1 MNKVILMGRLT
12 RDPEVRYSQGE
23 TPIAVARYS
32 LAVNRRF
39 RREGEPDA
47 DFINC
52 VALGRQ
58 GEFAEKFLKKG
69 LMICI
74 SGRIQVRSYDDQ
86 SGQKR
91 WVTEVVVEEQDFAE
105 SKSSF
110 ESRMKNENGQANVNN
125 DSGNSDDIS
134 ALMDDLDDD
143 DLPF

>member
-1 MNKVILMGRLT
+1 MGRLT
-12 RDPEVRYSQGE
+12 RDPEVRYSQGDN
-23 TPIAVARYS
+23 PIAVSRYS

-39 RREGEPDA
+39 KRDGDPDA

-52 VALGRQ
+52 VAFGKQ

-105 SKSSF
+105 SKNSF
-110 ESRMKNENGQANVNN
+110 ESRMKTESANPSDTSINNSNE
-125 DSGNSDDIS
+125 DIS
-134 ALMDDLDDD
+134 ALMDDIDDD